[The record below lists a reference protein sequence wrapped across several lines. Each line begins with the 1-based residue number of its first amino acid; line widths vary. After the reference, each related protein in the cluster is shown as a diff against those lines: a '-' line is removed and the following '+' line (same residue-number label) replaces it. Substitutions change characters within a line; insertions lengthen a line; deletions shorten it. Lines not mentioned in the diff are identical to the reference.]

1 HWGTVFSR
9 DDDGKIAQRPFG
21 GAGFPRT
28 CYAADRTGHNLLHT
42 LYEQSL
48 RAGVK
53 IYEER
58 FVTSLITDGGSCLGC
73 IAINLLSGN
82 IQAFVGGGVLLAT
95 GGYGRIYKKSTNA
108 HINTGDGAALAL
120 RAGASLKDM
129 EFVQFHPTTLFG
141 TNILITEGARGEGG
155 ILTNRD
161 GERFMKR
168 YAPTALDLAP
178 RDIVARAAETEIM
191 EGRGLGDGYVNLD
204 LTHIGEAGI
213 NERLPGIR
221 EIAIDFAGIDPV
233 ESPIPVQPGQHYSMG
248 GIDVD
253 AGLASNIPG
262 LYSAGECSCV
272 SVHGANRLG
281 GNSLLETLVFGRK
294 AGRIMAERPKEM
306 RKGSTGVAKAVS
318 DESERIGRLASSGP
332 IEKEP
337 EIRSELKTVMT
348 NRFGIFRER
357 RSMLIG
363 LEEIARLRARAE
375 RSGVDDRSKG
385 FNQALLA
392 FLELQG
398 MLLVAEAVA
407 KGALWREESRG
418 SHFRTDFTKR
428 DDKNFLVHSTA
439 KLQKGE
445 VVLGTRAVRPG
456 PYAVE
461 ARRY

>member
-1 HWGTVFSR
+1 
-9 DDDGKIAQRPFG
+9 
-21 GAGFPRT
+21 
-28 CYAADRTGHNLLHT
+28 
-42 LYEQSL
+42 
-48 RAGVK
+48 
-53 IYEER
+53 
-58 FVTSLITDGGSCLGC
+58 
-73 IAINLLSGN
+73 
-82 IQAFVGGGVLLAT
+82 
-95 GGYGRIYKKSTNA
+95 
-108 HINTGDGAALAL
+108 
-120 RAGASLKDM
+120 
-129 EFVQFHPTTLFG
+129 
-141 TNILITEGARGEGG
+141 
-155 ILTNRD
+155 
-161 GERFMKR
+161 MKR